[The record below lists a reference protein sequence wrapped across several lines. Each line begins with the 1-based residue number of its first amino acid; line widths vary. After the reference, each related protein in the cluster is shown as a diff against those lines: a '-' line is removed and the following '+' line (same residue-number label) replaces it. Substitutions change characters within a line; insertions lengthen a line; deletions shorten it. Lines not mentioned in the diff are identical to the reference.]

1 MTKLLAL
8 LGIFLISQLFVI
20 DAHAQ
25 FTNSDSPFERQFG
38 DIKFLDAYFG
48 TFEEKMEVEAGDQNV
63 PLTVVIANVGTQDI
77 TGIKGQLSLPI
88 GFSPSDGKDTLI
100 VADKDDNS
108 LAGDVFSLTF
118 FVNVDKNLNVGQYH
132 GTIKVDYS
140 RLREHGQRNTFF
152 NFDFNLTGDSTLNI
166 KAVDPIL
173 TSIKNNAVVV
183 EISNL
188 GTAPLSNV
196 DIVLQN
202 TQDRISGTQQS
213 ITNVEN
219 VVFDQNN
226 WVIGNIAPKSYKR
239 FSFNIYVPENLKDDP
254 LHVPVEI
261 TYSNSQGDKKSV
273 TRTIDFYINGL
284 IDASIY
290 NVDVITLSKK
300 QTVIGEVLN
309 EGNVDGLFA
318 FVTLEPLGNSNI
330 KKSTQ
335 YIDKLEPDSPVPF
348 NIPIEFDGEPR
359 AGEHDIHITV
369 RYKDAL
375 RNENTISY
383 DTTIF
388 YKDLSK
394 ENTSSLP
401 EFTPFVILGVLA
413 GIGVFAYTRIK
424 KKNKKTLN
432 QTS

>member
-8 LGIFLISQLFVI
+8 LGMFFISQLFVI

-48 TFEEKMEVEAGDQNV
+48 TFEEKMEVESGDQNV

-77 TGIKGQLSLPI
+77 TGIRGQLSLPI
-88 GFSPSDGKDTLI
+88 GFSPSDGKDALI

-132 GTIKVDYS
+132 GTIKVDYA

-166 KAVDPIL
+166 KAVNPIL

-202 TQDRISGTQQS
+202 TQDRVSGTQQS
-213 ITNVEN
+213 VTNVEN

-226 WVIGNIAPKSYKR
+226 WDVGNIEPKSNKR

-261 TYSNSQGDKKSV
+261 TYSNSQGDKKSII
-273 TRTIDFYINGL
+273 RTIDFYINGL

-290 NVDVITLSKK
+290 NLDVIDLSKK
-300 QTVIGEVLN
+300 QTIIGEVLN

-318 FVTLEPLGNSNI
+318 FVTLEPLNNSNI

-348 NIPIEFDGEPR
+348 NFPIEFNGEPK
-359 AGEHDIHITV
+359 AGEHDIRITV

-388 YKDLSK
+388 YKDMSK
-394 ENTSSLP
+394 EKTSGLP
-401 EFTPFVILGVLA
+401 DIMPFIILGVLA
-413 GIGVFAYTRIK
+413 AIGVFAYTRIK
-424 KKNKKTLN
+424 KNKKIPN

>member
-25 FTNSDSPFERQFG
+25 FTKSDSPFERKYA

-48 TFEEKMEVEAGDQNV
+48 TFEEKIEVEAGDENV
-63 PLTVVIANVGTQDI
+63 PLTVVMANVGTQDI
-77 TGIKGQLSLPI
+77 TGIKGKLSLPI
-88 GFSPSDGKDTLI
+88 GFSPSDGKDALI
-100 VADKDDNS
+100 LADKDDNS
-108 LAGDVFSLTF
+108 FAGDVFSLTF
-118 FVNVDKNLNVGQYH
+118 FVNVDKNLDVGQYP
-132 GTIKVDYS
+132 GTVKVDYS
-140 RLREHGQRNTFF
+140 RLRETGQRNTFF
-152 NFDFNLTGDSTLNI
+152 NFDFKLTGDSTLNI
-166 KAVDPIL
+166 KAVNSVL
-173 TSIKNNAVVV
+173 TSIKNNVVVV

-202 TQDRISGTQQS
+202 TQTSVSSTAQS
-213 ITNVEN
+213 ITNLEN
-219 VVFDQNN
+219 VIFDQNN
-226 WVIGNIAPKSYKR
+226 WDIGNIPPKSNKQ
-239 FSFNIYVPENLKDDP
+239 FSFNIYVPESLKDEP
-254 LHVPVEI
+254 LHAPVEI
-261 TYSNSQGDKKSV
+261 TYFNAQGDKKTV

-290 NVDVITLSKK
+290 NVDIITLSKK
-300 QTVIGEVLN
+300 QIVIGEVLN

-318 FVTLEPLGNSNI
+318 FVTLEPLNNSNI

-359 AGEHDIHITV
+359 AGEHDIRITV
-369 RYKDAL
+369 RYKDSL

-388 YKDLSK
+388 YKDTSK
-394 ENTSSLP
+394 DGTNSLP
-401 EFTPFVILGVLA
+401 EYVPFITLGVLA

-424 KKNKKTLN
+424 KKNKKAVN